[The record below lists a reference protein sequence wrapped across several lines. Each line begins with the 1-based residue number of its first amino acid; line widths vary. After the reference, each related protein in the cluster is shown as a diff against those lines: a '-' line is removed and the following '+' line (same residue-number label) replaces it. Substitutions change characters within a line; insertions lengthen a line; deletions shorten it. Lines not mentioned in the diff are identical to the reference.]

1 MEPSAHVGQLGCPPG
16 GCVYLLRVG
25 SLCEGGRGDEG
36 ALLYLTLAL
45 F

>member
-1 MEPSAHVGQLGCPPG
+1 MEPSAHVGQLGHSPG
-16 GCVYLLRVG
+16 GCVYLLRAG
-25 SLCEGGRGDEG
+25 SLCEGDRSDEG